1 MSTRRSRP
9 PRNRK
14 SRNTEPPRRDVVVT
28 MPPPENP
35 AEDLAQGAS
44 PAASSPEDELE
55 ALDAGW
61 D

>member
-14 SRNTEPPRRDVVVT
+14 SRNPEAPQQDVIVVVMPPDPKPPRET
-28 MPPPENP
+28 PP
-35 AEDLAQGAS
+35 S
-44 PAASSPEDELE
+44 PVDDEMA